1 MVSILQYNIHNVA
14 VEKKMNV
21 CLISNTLHFNIQ
33 ICSWLCSYMVKYV
46 RWRKNQKLNQT
57 REKEKTEKKNCINAQ
72 QTIKLDENL
81 ILVAVKIVCC

>member
-57 REKEKTEKKNCINAQ
+57 REKEKTEKKTASMLSKQ
-72 QTIKLDENL
+72 
-81 ILVAVKIVCC
+81 